1 LTLLSYFGDE
11 ARSLYAVAILHF
23 FFSFIY
29 SPVLCLAAYVLPKMY
44 LKMAYCIS
52 CAIHAHIVRARAVA
66 NRRIRTPP
74 PKFRPAGD
82 KKKDAAKTA

>member
-1 LTLLSYFGDE
+1 MAAVLVESSYIFFYYIVYALSL
-11 ARSLYAVAILHF
+11 S
-23 FFSFIY
+23 
-29 SPVLCLAAYVLPKMY
+29 AYVLPKMY

-66 NRRIRTPP
+66 ARRIRTPP

>member
-1 LTLLSYFGDE
+1 
-11 ARSLYAVAILHF
+11 
-23 FFSFIY
+23 
-29 SPVLCLAAYVLPKMY
+29 MY

>member
-1 LTLLSYFGDE
+1 MLVL
-11 ARSLYAVAILHF
+11 
-23 FFSFIY
+23 FSQSPSDIFYYIN